1 MMKSKGANRLALV
14 SSFLALGLLALL
26 WWAIHSWYRE
36 KLLTEQRAHVAGE
49 LAPYGNTLSG
59 AISRRLGILKGLK
72 AFVEPHLSEP
82 TFATE
87 LERFAAGLYAA
98 TTGVRVLTVA
108 PGGIPRYV
116 YPLSGNE
123 SVIGHDPMRDPRPG
137 VRADVE
143 RAVQSREITL
153 SGPDELR
160 PGGSGLVARLAVY
173 KDQIF
178 WGFVTVALD
187 LQPILEATGLNQG
200 PAGLKLA
207 LRSRGG
213 RAFFGDST
221 VFEHE
226 PVIYRVELPEGYWEL
241 AAMPPDGWNA
251 SIHEP
256 LAILNGAAL
265 LLVLPLTM
273 LVYLG
278 VDREVRLTFEVKE
291 RTEEIHRAKGEL
303 ERDIA
308 ERKRIEEELRKAHDE
323 LEERVSQRTIALRKT
338 NEALDAEVG
347 ERKRAA
353 EALRESE
360 LKFHGIFNQTFQFVG
375 LLNPDGTLLEANQ
388 PALDFI
394 GCELSDVVGRPFW
407 ETPWWDVSPDV
418 RNRVKNAIAE
428 AAKGNFVRYETEHRR
443 SDGSVST
450 FDFSLKPVSGE
461 TGKVVLIIPEGRDVT
476 DRKRA
481 QEELRRARDELEIRV
496 QERTQELARTNE
508 ELRAEIAERQRLQ
521 EQLVENGRLA
531 AIGATAAKFA
541 HEVGNPLNGMF
552 LTAQRLERHLAGQ
565 PCYSDQAVQSTLR
578 RLRDEISRLTHLL
591 NEFRSLSRRE
601 QYNFQPTSLA
611 MVAGEIFAMEA
622 ENYAAGGI
630 LVEQDFPA
638 DLPLVQADR
647 DKLKQALWNLC
658 KNSVEAMP
666 QGGTLTLNAYSSGAD
681 VVLEIGDTGVGIPSG
696 VDIFEPF
703 TTTKSSGSGLGLVV
717 VRQIVAA
724 HGGNLTYT
732 SEPGKGTAFRLTL
745 PQAALQY
752 AAV

>member
-143 RAVQSREITL
+143 RAIQSREITL

-160 PGGSGLVARLAVY
+160 PGGLDLVARLAVY
-173 KDQIF
+173 KDRIF

-187 LQPILEATGLNQG
+187 LQPIFEAAGLNRSL
-200 PAGLKLA
+200 ASLKLA
-207 LRSRGG
+207 LRTPAG

-226 PVIYRVELPEGYWEL
+226 PVIHRVELSEGYWEL
-241 AAMPPDGWNA
+241 AAIPLDGWNA

-256 LAILNGAAL
+256 LAVLNGAAL
-265 LLVLPLTM
+265 LIVLSLTT
-273 LVYLG
+273 LAYLG
-278 VDREVRLTFEVKE
+278 VDRQTRLTLEVKE
-291 RTEEIHRAKGEL
+291 RTEEIHKAKEEL

-443 SDGSVST
+443 SDGSVLT
-450 FDFSLKPVSGE
+450 FDFSLKPVFDEKGR
-461 TGKVVLIIPEGRDVT
+461 VVLIIPEGRDIT
-476 DRKRA
+476 ARKRA
-481 QEELRRARDELEIRV
+481 EEALRRARDELEIRV
-496 QERTQELARTNE
+496 QERTQELAKTNE

-601 QYNFQPTSLA
+601 QYNFQPTGLA
-611 MVAGEIFAMEA
+611 MIAGEIFATEA

-630 LVEQDFPA
+630 RVEQDFPA

-658 KNSVEAMP
+658 KNAVEAMP

-681 VVLEIGDTGVGIPSG
+681 VVLEIGDTGVGIPPG

-703 TTTKSSGSGLGLVV
+703 ATTKSSGSGLGLVV